1 MGTTGFGDGA
11 VAFGV
16 GGVFAVPFGAAAGAG
31 EMAMVV
37 EERSRKSEKKKRVA
51 CFIFQLVAK
60 SSPLMALM
68 ILEECEWFLQFVFD
82 EWDV

>member
-1 MGTTGFGDGA
+1 MGTNGFGDGA

-16 GGVFAVPFGAAAGAG
+16 GGVFGAAAGAG